1 MIKIILLYFA
11 FCVTLIMVIFVEMVK
26 TNNLVFKY
34 SRYNAESDE
43 KEYFSALKD
52 VNLSINKGEF
62 IAILGHN
69 GSGKSTL
76 AKHMNA
82 LLTPTEGVVYVKGL
96 NTKDENNT
104 WEIRHLAGMVFQNP
118 DNQIVAAV
126 VEEDVAFGV
135 ENLGVPSEE
144 IRERVDDAL
153 KWVNMYDFSKNTP
166 SLLSGGQKQRI
177 AIAGI
182 LAMKPECIIFDE
194 ATAMLDP
201 IGRKEVM
208 QAVIRLNR
216 EEGITV
222 IFITHHMDEAVLADR
237 VVVMEDG
244 EIVLDDVP
252 KKIFCQVEKLKSLAL
267 DVPQVTE
274 LASLLIKKG
283 INLPNDIITIDE
295 MADYLCRLK

>member
-1 MIKIILLYFA
+1 
-11 FCVTLIMVIFVEMVK
+11 MVIFVEMVK

-62 IAILGHN
+62 VAILGHN

>member
-1 MIKIILLYFA
+1 
-11 FCVTLIMVIFVEMVK
+11 MVIFVEMVK